1 MNQDLFS
8 FAESLASDAQSDILS
23 VSEFLASVNV
33 MFAEIGVV
41 KIKGEIEDIGLRG
54 SYAFF
59 ALKESD
65 QGGQVLAGVDCF
77 VGWNVLPRVKHLLES
92 GMEVVIKG
100 TPKVYPKNGKF
111 SVDITNIEP
120 VGAGALQKAFE
131 ALKQKLGAKGYF
143 DADRKRQL
151 PLFVKNIGIVTSM
164 SGAAVIDF
172 QRNLGNHGFHIEY
185 IDVRV
190 EGEYAEEHIIA
201 AIKKLNELRP
211 NLDALVVMRGG
222 GSLESLKAFNSE
234 RVADAIYFSRIPV
247 ITGIGHEKD
256 DTIADYVADVRCSTP
271 TAVAVFL
278 RSQREELLSR
288 IENITSEL
296 VYSFDGVFHEFDLNI
311 NHQKQK
317 LIRNFEYI
325 LENAHLQ
332 IESAEQKLQSG
343 FQSIFHLFHSL
354 EMKFENAVSEI
365 DYKFRL
371 HSQAT
376 DLLEQKLVM
385 SFQDFVMHENTLVNN
400 FEKQLNALNPESV
413 LKRGYSIVTN
423 EKGKTLRKISDF
435 SPQEKIRVRV
445 SDGEVEAKVEETKTA
460 KK

>member
-8 FAESLASDAQSDILS
+8 FAESLAADAPSDVLS
-23 VSEFLASVNV
+23 VSEFLASLNV
-33 MFAEIGVV
+33 MFAEVGVV

-59 ALKESD
+59 ALKESVE
-65 QGGQVLAGVDCF
+65 GGQVLAGVDCF

-92 GMEVVIKG
+92 GMEVLVQG

-111 SVDITNIEP
+111 SVEIRSIEP

-131 ALKQKLGAKGYF
+131 ALKQKLGSKGYF
-143 DADRKRQL
+143 DAQRKRQL
-151 PLFVKNIGIVTSM
+151 PAFVKNIGIVTSM

-172 QRNLGNHGFHIEY
+172 QRNLGEYGFHVEY

-190 EGEYAEEHIIA
+190 EGEYAEDHIIA
-201 AIKKLNELRP
+201 AIKKFNELRP
-211 NLDALVVMRGG
+211 NLDALIVMRGG

-247 ITGIGHEKD
+247 MTGIGHEKD

-278 RSQREELLSR
+278 RSQREELLTH
-288 IENITSEL
+288 IETVTSEL
-296 VYSFDGVFHEFDLNI
+296 IYSLDGVFHECDLNI
-311 NHQKQK
+311 DHEEQK
-317 LIRNFEYI
+317 LVRNVEYI
-325 LENAHLQ
+325 LENVHSH
-332 IESAEQKLQSG
+332 IENAEQKLQSG
-343 FQSIFHLFHSL
+343 FQTIFHLFHSL
-354 EMKFENAVSEI
+354 EMKFENAISEI

-371 HSQAT
+371 HTQAT

-385 SFQDFVMHENTLVNN
+385 SFQDFVTHENTLVDN
-400 FEKQLNALNPESV
+400 FEKQLDSLNPESI
-413 LKRGYSIVTN
+413 LKRGYSIAYDESGTVVKSVKDAKK
-423 EKGKTLRKISDF
+423 EERLS
-435 SPQEKIRVRV
+435 VRV
-445 SDGEVEAKVEETKTA
+445 SDGIIKTKVE
-460 KK
+460 